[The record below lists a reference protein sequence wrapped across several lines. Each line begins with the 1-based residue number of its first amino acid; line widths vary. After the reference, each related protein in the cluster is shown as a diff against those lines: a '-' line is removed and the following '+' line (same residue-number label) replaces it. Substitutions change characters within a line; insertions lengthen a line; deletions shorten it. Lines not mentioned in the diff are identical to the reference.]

1 MVDKV
6 QLLGTL
12 AETALTAASSSE
24 VLLNLHPVRLMLTSQ
39 VAKIA
44 SYSLLIVAAGY
55 TTGVLFEKVF
65 PNVPKFKRN
74 VLGIRKRAIEKT
86 NTCAKSSTT
95 SNSTRATSENA
106 PEQPAEPEPI
116 EEGVPLFK
124 LPTISGLWTTA
135 CLLAQPLRNTL
146 HM

>member
-12 AETALTAASSSE
+12 AETALSAASNSE
-24 VLLNLHPVRLMLTSQ
+24 ALINLHPVRLMLTSH

-44 SYSLLIVAAGY
+44 SYSLLIFAAGY

-65 PNVPKFKRN
+65 PNVPKFRRN
-74 VLGIRKRAIEKT
+74 VLGIRKRTVERPAASGKASTATPTTKPTTE
-86 NTCAKSSTT
+86 NT
-95 SNSTRATSENA
+95 
-106 PEQPAEPEPI
+106 PESPVEPETA
-116 EEGVPLFK
+116 EAVPLFK
-124 LPTISGLWTTA
+124 LPSLSGLWATA
-135 CLLAQPLRNTL
+135 CLLAQPLRNRL